1 MQADAELAKV
11 HPATDD
17 KVQMNSN
24 PLHPQKEM
32 VVANAPVI
40 TNNPAPLS

>member
-17 KVQMNSN
+17 KVQMSN
-24 PLHPQKEM
+24 PLHPQRKEM